1 MNCREVALLTIFK
14 IIKFLSC
21 SIDNLMILLN
31 EFDARSPIKN
41 FIFKN
46 NKKAISKLSYTK
58 VTGFLFVCVSVPK
71 DLANR

>member
-41 FIFKN
+41 FILKN
-46 NKKAISKLSYTK
+46 NNKAISKL
-58 VTGFLFVCVSVPK
+58 F
-71 DLANR
+71 